1 MHWFL
6 FFFLKHVNEFWL
18 FFSWFRIRFRFW
30 VFSFSVWFAFA
41 GELRELNSPH
51 IQLASP
57 LVWFDTV
64 PGHNSV
70 RYLWL
75 RMIIRP
81 WSHDRSQRNA
91 QNCRFVSK
99 SPPFHP
105 AQRYPWSWAT
115 WDASAAPRSRAACAW
130 FFCKIGIYYY
140 TIFKLRM
147 WMLLTCR
154 RRRRKHNTRAQR
166 SGRVWQEFR
175 RVIS

>member
-30 VFSFSVWFAFA
+30 VFSFFQFDLH
-41 GELRELNSPH
+41 LRANWELNSPH

-57 LVWFDTV
+57 FVWFDTV

-130 FFCKIGIYYY
+130 FFCKIGIYY

-175 RVIS
+175 RAIS